1 MNDTAV
7 EPLPEDVTTMT
18 SSFNPLIGRN
28 IEDMREDL
36 STRRAAGTPVVET
49 ALPGMVLAPRFE
61 DVRAALLDHEHLSTK
76 DNFLLAGD
84 GEPTPL
90 LITQSDGERH
100 TMLRDLLRPAFNR
113 AAMKDAGPWIRELVD
128 EILDRLPPGG
138 PIDVVGD
145 IGVPL
150 TAAVITRLIGVPGED
165 AGRLVEL
172 TQALAEMMPANLFVT
187 PEWAELEEYFRARS
201 EERRLMTDKPQDA
214 LTRLVGAC
222 VDGVPMSDR
231 EVAFHAF
238 QLFVAGVES
247 TSFTLGWTVHHL
259 LVRDDRW
266 DALRSDRSLLALA
279 REEGLRHCTAI
290 RWVARTAEED
300 VRLGGACVH
309 AGDRLLVS
317 LESANLDEEAFG
329 PDADRFDL
337 HRESARKHVAFGHGV
352 HLCLGA
358 ELSRLEID
366 AALDRLLDRMPAL
379 HLVEPDAW
387 DDLRSPLFSGPRS
400 VRVSW

>member
-1 MNDTAV
+1 
-7 EPLPEDVTTMT
+7 MT
-18 SSFNPLIGRN
+18 SSFNPLIGRS
-28 IEDMREDL
+28 IEEMRADL
-36 STRRAAGTPVVET
+36 ATQRAAAAPVVET
-49 ALPGMVLAPRFE
+49 ALPGMGLVPRFE
-61 DVRAALLDHEHLSTK
+61 HVRTALLDHERLSTK

-84 GEPTPL
+84 SEPTPL
-90 LITQSDGERH
+90 LITQSDGARH

-128 EILDRLPPGG
+128 ELLDHLPPGG
-138 PIDVVGD
+138 PADVVGD

-150 TAAVITRLIGVPGED
+150 TAAVITRLIGVPGAD

-172 TQALAEMMPANLFVT
+172 TQALAEMVPANLFVT
-187 PEWAELEEYFRARS
+187 PEWAELEAYFRARS
-201 EERRLMTDKPQDA
+201 EERRLLSDKPQDV
-214 LTRLVGAC
+214 LTMLVDAS

-238 QLFVAGVES
+238 QLFAAGVES

-259 LVRDDRW
+259 LVERERW
-266 DALRSDRSLLALA
+266 DALRADRSLLALA

-290 RWVARTAEED
+290 RWVARTAEAE
-300 VRLGGACVH
+300 VRLGSACVRP
-309 AGDRLLVS
+309 AERLLVS
-317 LESANLDEEAFG
+317 LESANLDEDVFG

-337 HRESARKHVAFGHGV
+337 HRESARKHVAFGYGV

-366 AALDRLLDRMPAL
+366 AALDRLLDRMPGL
-379 HLVEPDAW
+379 HLVEPAAW
-387 DDLRSPLFSGPRS
+387 DDLRNPLFSGPRS
-400 VRVSW
+400 ARVSW

>member
-1 MNDTAV
+1 
-7 EPLPEDVTTMT
+7 MT
-18 SSFNPLIGRN
+18 NSFNPLIGRS
-28 IEDMREDL
+28 IEEMRADL
-36 STRRAAGTPVVET
+36 ATQRAAAAPVVET
-49 ALPGMVLAPRFE
+49 ALPGMGLVPRYE
-61 DVRAALLDHEHLSTK
+61 HVRTALLDHEHLSTK
-76 DNFLLAGD
+76 DNFLLARD
-84 GEPTPL
+84 SEPTPL

-128 EILDRLPPGG
+128 ELLDQLPPGG
-138 PIDVVGD
+138 PADVVGD

-150 TAAVITRLIGVPGED
+150 TAAVITRLIGVPGAD

-172 TQALAEMMPANLFVT
+172 TQALAEMVPANLFVT
-187 PEWAELEEYFRARS
+187 PEWAELEAYFRARS
-201 EERRLMTDKPQDA
+201 EERRLLSDKPQDV
-214 LTRLVGAC
+214 LTMLVDAS

-238 QLFVAGVES
+238 QLFAAGVES

-259 LVRDDRW
+259 LVERERW
-266 DALRSDRSLLALA
+266 DALRADRSLLALA

-290 RWVARTAEED
+290 RWVTRTAEEE
-300 VRLGGACVH
+300 VRLGSACVH
-309 AGDRLLVS
+309 AGERLLVS
-317 LESANLDEEAFG
+317 LESANLDEDAFG

-366 AALDRLLDRMPAL
+366 AALDRLLDRMPDLRLA
-379 HLVEPDAW
+379 EPEAW
-387 DDLRSPLFSGPRS
+387 DDLRNPLFSGPRS
-400 VRVSW
+400 ARVSW